1 MRRNKDP
8 APMEKQS
15 VREAPR
21 LLQVAGSQ
29 LLPKEDRVGSGR
41 RRPANLGEETER
53 RPGADAQG
61 RPGGLVGGGSKVG
74 VATGQCVGHDVKTA
88 GRYLT
93 EKSKPKSLL
102 IHWCCG
108 TVDNHWSSKNFKL

>member
-21 LLQVAGSQ
+21 LLQVAGRE
-29 LLPKEDRVGSGR
+29 LLRKKGGVVGR
-41 RRPANLGEETER
+41 RSCVVDVGEETER

-61 RPGGLVGGGSKVG
+61 RPGGL
-74 VATGQCVGHDVKTA
+74 ATGQRVGHDVKTA
-88 GRYLT
+88 RPILDGEVEAEELADPLVLWHGR
-93 EKSKPKSLL
+93 
-102 IHWCCG
+102 
-108 TVDNHWSSKNFKL
+108 

>member
-21 LLQVAGSQ
+21 LLQVAGRE
-29 LLPKEDRVGSGR
+29 LLLKKDGVVGR
-41 RRPANLGEETER
+41 RSGAANVGEETER

-61 RPGGLVGGGSKVG
+61 RPDGLIGRGSKVG
-74 VATGQCVGHDVKTA
+74 VATGQRVGHGVKVA
-88 GRYLT
+88 RLIQIGRA
-93 EKSKPKSLL
+93 
-102 IHWCCG
+102 H
-108 TVDNHWSSKNFKL
+108 V

>member
-21 LLQVAGSQ
+21 LLQVAGRE
-29 LLPKEDRVGSGR
+29 LLLKMDGVVGR
-41 RRPANLGEETER
+41 RSGAANVGEEAEC

-61 RPGGLVGGGSKVG
+61 RPGGLVSGGSEVG
-74 VATGQCVGHDVKTA
+74 VATGQRRPRC
-88 GRYLT
+88 
-93 EKSKPKSLL
+93 
-102 IHWCCG
+102 
-108 TVDNHWSSKNFKL
+108 